1 MYVLYRFKDNIYLV
15 LRVFVNVMYIIVIN
29 SVNYI
34 FVVCLLVCIVYFV

>member
-29 SVNYI
+29 SDKYI